1 MTTVLFYILAVIAMV
16 VLIIISVLG
25 AVWLKGKLDELEADV
40 DDMKAKPGQYHPVED
55 ISSMHPSSVIQTTPF
70 GYSYSGKFNDL
81 YHDRIDYKKRL
92 NRLELEVL
100 DDSELSLVERV
111 KKLEDDVRELNQFYY
126 IPSDSDDKS
135 LVDMYKDLEERCNKL
150 FQMMSDRITDI
161 HDLRFKY
168 EVLKS
173 AYPKQTEY
181 KITVGDDPNWMQN
194 GTTVSTA
201 ETIPHFTQYKR
212 TIPYVKAP
220 YEFCKIKFKTMED
233 AKAVAKAM
241 RTAIEQNGYCSVGR
255 YLELSGGKTIPEDFN
270 HGWTDLNGVYVKS
283 GDDDVYP
290 YSLVLPGP
298 EELDEEENEQTDD

>member
-1 MTTVLFYILAVIAMV
+1 MTTILFYILAVIAMI

-40 DDMKAKPGQYHPVED
+40 DDMKAKPGQYHPVAD

-81 YHDRIDYKKRL
+81 YQDRIDYKKRL

-111 KKLEDDVRELNQFYY
+111 KKLEDDVQELNQFYY

-150 FQMMSDRITDI
+150 FQMMSDRIMDI
-161 HDLRFKY
+161 NYLRFKY
-168 EVLKS
+168 EDLKS
-173 AYPKQTEY
+173 PYSKRSEY
-181 KITVGDDPNWMQN
+181 KITVGDDPNQMQN

-201 ETIPHFTQYKR
+201 ETIPHFTQYRR

-220 YEFCKIKFKTMED
+220 YEFCKIRYKNAED
-233 AKAVAKAM
+233 AEAVVKAM

-255 YLELSGGKTIPEDFN
+255 YLELSGGKAIPEDFN
-270 HGWTDLNGVYVKS
+270 HGWTNLNQALIQLVN
-283 GDDDVYP
+283 DNVYP
-290 YSLVLPGP
+290 YRLELPEP
-298 EELDEEENEQTDD
+298 EKLDEEENEQTDD